1 MSEEQL
7 IDSNS
12 NTGYVFDYKKVVA
25 DLKFQGWK
33 VRSEWGGNLI
43 TYEATW
49 KDAKIVFTN
58 KGLWSHT
65 YSGDIEGA
73 AVSFALQQIRRASAQ
88 SI

>member
-7 IDSNS
+7 ID
-12 NTGYVFDYKKVVA
+12 TFDYKKIVA

-33 VRSEWGGNLI
+33 VRAEWSGNLK
-43 TYEATW
+43 TYIAKW
-49 KDAKIVFTN
+49 KDAEIVFTN

-65 YSGDIEGA
+65 YSGDNEGA